1 MAYNPPNVTNPA
13 YGSSVVN
20 GQLVNNYTWS
30 AMKPSQAAAP
40 YYAGNGMKPR
50 TLMGYGM
57 GRTGLAGSAMG
68 GGGASYSSGGGDAV
82 AMPWSPRYS
91 PVPWAIGF
99 LIVGILGLRHVHWRG
114 E

>member
-1 MAYNPPNVTNPA
+1 MGYNPPNVTNPM

-20 GQLVNNYTWS
+20 GQLVSNYTWS

-40 YYAGNGMKPR
+40 YYVGNGVKPR
-50 TLMGYGM
+50 TLMGFGM
-57 GRTGLAGSAMG
+57 GSSGLAGTGIG
-68 GGGASYSSGGGDAV
+68 GGGGSAASMDAI
-82 AMPWSPRYS
+82 AAPWSPRAS

-99 LIVGILGLRHVHWRG
+99 LIIGILGLRHIHWRA

>member
-1 MAYNPPNVTNPA
+1 MYNPPNVTNPM

-20 GQLVNNYTWS
+20 GQLVPNYTWA
-30 AMKPSQAAAP
+30 AMKPAQAAAP
-40 YYAGNGMKPR
+40 YWQGNGAKPR

-57 GRTGLAGSAMG
+57 GQTGPAGTGIG
-68 GGGASYSSGGGDAV
+68 GGGTLTDGGDAS
-82 AMPWSPRYS
+82 ADPFSLQKS
-91 PVPWAIGF
+91 PVIWAVAF

>member
-1 MAYNPPNVTNPA
+1 MYNPPNVTNPA

-20 GQLVNNYTWS
+20 GQLVTNYTWS

-40 YYAGNGMKPR
+40 YWQGNGSKPR

-57 GRTGLAGSAMG
+57 GTTGQAGVGIG
-68 GGGASYSSGGGDAV
+68 GGGSASPGAYDAV
-82 AMPWSPRYS
+82 AQPWHPRYS

-99 LIVGILGLRHVHWRG
+99 LVVGILGLRHIHWRA

>member
-1 MAYNPPNVTNPA
+1 MYNPPNVTNPM

-20 GQLVNNYTWS
+20 GQLVPNYTWS

-40 YYAGNGMKPR
+40 YWQGNGSKPR

-57 GRTGLAGSAMG
+57 GPTGAAGTGIG
-68 GGGASYSSGGGDAV
+68 GGGGTFPSGDAV
-82 AMPWSPRYS
+82 DAPWSIRHS
-91 PVPWAIGF
+91 PVPWAIAF
-99 LIVGILGLRHVHWRG
+99 LVVGILGLRHVHWRG

>member
-20 GQLVNNYTWS
+20 GQLVTNYTWS
-30 AMKPSQAAAP
+30 AMKPAQAAAP
-40 YYAGNGMKPR
+40 YWQGTGVKPR
-50 TLMGYGM
+50 TLMGYGA
-57 GRTGLAGSAMG
+57 GPTGLAGYGVAG
-68 GGGASYSSGGGDAV
+68 GGVIINDAGEQ
-82 AMPWSPRYS
+82 PWNLRAS

-99 LIVGILGLRHVHWRG
+99 LIVGILGLRHVHWRA

>member
-20 GQLVNNYTWS
+20 GQLVTNYTWS

-40 YYAGNGMKPR
+40 YYQGNGVKPR
-50 TLMGYGM
+50 TLMGYGA
-57 GRTGLAGSAMG
+57 GRAGLAGTGIG
-68 GGGASYSSGGGDAV
+68 GGGTGSMDDGGDA
-82 AMPWSPRYS
+82 AAAPWNPKVS
-91 PVPWAIGF
+91 PVPWAIAF
-99 LIVGILGLRHVHWRG
+99 LVVGILGLRHVHWRG

>member
-20 GQLVNNYTWS
+20 GQLVNNFTWS

-40 YYAGNGMKPR
+40 YYQGNGAKPR

-57 GRTGLAGSAMG
+57 GVTGPAGTGIG
-68 GGGASYSSGGGDAV
+68 GGGYASGAANDAS
-82 AMPWSPRYS
+82 AQPWNPQKS
-91 PVPWAIGF
+91 PVPWAIAF

>member
-1 MAYNPPNVTNPA
+1 MAYNPPNVINPA

-20 GQLVNNYTWS
+20 GQLVTNYTWS

-40 YYAGNGMKPR
+40 YWQGNGVKPR
-50 TLMGYGM
+50 TLMGFGM
-57 GRTGLAGSAMG
+57 GSTGQAGAGIG
-68 GGGASYSSGGGDAV
+68 GGGSMVSDGGSAG

-91 PVPWAIGF
+91 PVPWAIAF
-99 LIVGILGLRHVHWRG
+99 ILIGILGLRHIHWRA